1 MSQIDGGMES
11 VERFN
16 KLFQVADE
24 QHTRCSKA
32 WVIGDDI
39 IYVES
44 KKSAEIDLEDAKEDM
59 QLSEVLMADVS
70 RFGTIVDMANIKS
83 ISKEARDWYS
93 QVQNDNPRNIS
104 VALVVSSFY
113 TRIIANFFLGFKN
126 SRTEMKIFNEKDDA
140 IEWLYKEL
148 DFNESLGG

>member
-11 VERFN
+11 VEKFN
-16 KLFQVADE
+16 KLLQVANE

-32 WVIGDDI
+32 WVIGGDI

-70 RFGTIVDMANIKS
+70 RFGKIVNMANIKS
-83 ISKEARDWYS
+83 ISKDARDWYS
-93 QVQNDNPRNIS
+93 QVQNDNPRNVS
-104 VALVVSSFY
+104 VALIVNSFY
-113 TRIIANFFLGFKN
+113 SRIIANFFLGFSN
-126 SRTEMKIFNEKDDA
+126 SRTEMKIFNKKEDA
-140 IEWLYKEL
+140 IEWLYVKMEIKKIV
-148 DFNESLGG
+148 